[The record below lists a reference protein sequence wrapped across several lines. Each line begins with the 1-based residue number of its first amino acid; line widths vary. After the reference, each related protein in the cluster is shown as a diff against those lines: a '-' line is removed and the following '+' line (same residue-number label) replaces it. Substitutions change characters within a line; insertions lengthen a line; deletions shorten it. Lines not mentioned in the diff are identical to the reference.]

1 MSMFSLILVI
11 MYTASVREQ
20 EGGTYGVIVHG
31 NIDKYPEEEATLQI
45 YFDTDPAKRDKMV
58 EIVLD
63 ELDGF
68 AQNGPS
74 AENLAKVKEFML
86 KKHRENGKENSY
98 WLSALNRYFWEDI
111 DTDTGY
117 EERVNNITAADLQAF
132 AKALLEQGNRI
143 EVSMTSEATE

>member
-1 MSMFSLILVI
+1 
-11 MYTASVREQ
+11 
-20 EGGTYGVIVHG
+20 
-31 NIDKYPEEEATLQI
+31 
-45 YFDTDPAKRDKMV
+45 MV